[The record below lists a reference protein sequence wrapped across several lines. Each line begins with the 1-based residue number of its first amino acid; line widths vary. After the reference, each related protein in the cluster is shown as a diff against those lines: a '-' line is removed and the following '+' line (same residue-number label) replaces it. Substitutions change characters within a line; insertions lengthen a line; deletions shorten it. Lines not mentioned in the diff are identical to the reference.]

1 MGLSRF
7 AEDLAPLCTLLA
19 GVLGAAPGSGAEEAS
34 WAGPAPGCPGPRHTA
49 RQAPALRF
57 SPAQHFQRCYEFP
70 RAAWLGVKP
79 AASASLV
86 AASSR
91 CGRCLK
97 GAVACPGRDAA
108 RVLLQPAPAPHSQS
122 RDGSGAKPTSSALE
136 LVAPPVLLLLG
147 KSAALHRCGE
157 ASPGSLVLGCP
168 KSGVLPRS
176 GMAEHRVPVLGPT
189 VPCPRGCRCPAPGAG
204 AAACL
209 SLSLSCEHP
218 IPLWDGTWAPG
229 DRVVPHLLRWQG
241 WRRWLW
247 VVGGHC
253 GLGRGEAPRC
263 FARASPAARGCFQP
277 LHQVPEPS
285 AHGCS
290 AEPWCGGKRG
300 RQPSWVQPWV
310 LPQPHGPRE
319 AGLQG
324 CPLPGDGITPE
335 TSVVTLSSPLPQPG
349 PSRARRTLL
358 ATGSALG
365 PQQEQSCLCI
375 SPSRGWEC
383 WWGLGCQTPS
393 GSIPG
398 GLPGCSAGD
407 APWLGVA
414 VTSIQGPGPGTA
426 WGPGIISSNSAVPGH
441 QPGTGPGTD
450 GILPGD
456 V

>member
-49 RQAPALRF
+49 QQAPALRF

-70 RAAWLGVKP
+70 HAAWLGVKP
-79 AASASLV
+79 AASALLV

-176 GMAEHRVPVLGPT
+176 GMAEHRVPVLDPT

-204 AAACL
+204 AATCLACCPKL
-209 SLSLSCEHP
+209 
-218 IPLWDGTWAPG
+218 
-229 DRVVPHLLRWQG
+229 
-241 WRRWLW
+241 
-247 VVGGHC
+247 
-253 GLGRGEAPRC
+253 
-263 FARASPAARGCFQP
+263 
-277 LHQVPEPS
+277 
-285 AHGCS
+285 
-290 AEPWCGGKRG
+290 PWCGDHRLRQRSGLPAKANSLAATRLATGLVPKPPGSATSTWWCPGGWLSAWVHGLGEGSPGQPGPISPHPCPCPVSIPSHCGTGHGLRG
-300 RQPSWVQPWV
+300 TESSHVSC
-310 LPQPHGPRE
+310 
-319 AGLQG
+319 AGRDGGGGCGWWAVTVVWGGVRLRGALQG
-324 CPLPGDGITPE
+324 LPRLLGAVPSHCTKCQ
-335 TSVVTLSSPLPQPG
+335 SPLPTAAPQSLGVGARVVGSHPRSSPG
-349 PSRARRTLL
+349 SCHSPTAPGRLGSRAV
-358 ATGSALG
+358 ASLG
-365 PQQEQSCLCI
+365 MASPQKPRL
-375 SPSRGWEC
+375 
-383 WWGLGCQTPS
+383 
-393 GSIPG
+393 
-398 GLPGCSAGD
+398 
-407 APWLGVA
+407 
-414 VTSIQGPGPGTA
+414 
-426 WGPGIISSNSAVPGH
+426 
-441 QPGTGPGTD
+441 
-450 GILPGD
+450 
-456 V
+456 